1 MNKELANKYNDF
13 VNNNLI
19 KYDQKQFDLL
29 QGISKVWEQYKK
41 IIFFN
46 KQKKEYGVYVNG
58 SVGIGKT
65 FILNLFV
72 QQRQRGKK
80 IHFNHFMINLH
91 AFVNNQ
97 KNNKEKT
104 LEMYIKNIS
113 KKYDLIFIDELH
125 IFNIVDALLI
135 KNVFVLFKKYKM
147 FVLTSSNFEP
157 DDLYKNGLQRDDF
170 LPFIKFVKENFA
182 IFSINQIQDYRRK
195 MRNQSKTYFTPINTN
210 TTNEFNNLFDRFV
223 DKGQIHVRQIKT
235 NSRII
240 RFDKSTSNI
249 VYCQF
254 KFLCEKN
261 LAHEDYLNISKAF
274 SLIFISS
281 IPQFT
286 NSEFDQCRRFISLID
301 MLYENKCS
309 VVILAEKPINKLCL
323 ITNLNKEFERTVSR
337 LYEMTIIDSKIK

>member
-13 VNNNLI
+13 VNSNLI

-29 QGISKVWEQYKK
+29 QSLGKVWEQYKK
-41 IIFFN
+41 INFFN
-46 KQKKEYGVYVNG
+46 KQRKKYGVYING

-65 FILNLFV
+65 FILKLFI
-72 QQRQRGKK
+72 QQKLKGKN

-91 AFVNNQ
+91 AFINNQ
-97 KNNKEKT
+97 KNNKEKS
-104 LEMYIKNIS
+104 LEIYIKQIS
-113 KKYDLIFIDELH
+113 REYDLIFIDELH

-135 KNVFVLFKKYKM
+135 KNVFVLFKKYKI
-147 FVLTSSNFEP
+147 FILTSSNFEP
-157 DDLYKNGLQRDDF
+157 DDLYKNGLQRNDF
-170 LPFIKFVKENFA
+170 LPFIEFVKENFA
-182 IFSINQIQDYRRK
+182 VFSINQIQDYRRK
-195 MRNQSKTYFTPINTN
+195 MLNQSKTYFTPINKN

-249 VYCQF
+249 TYCQF
-254 KFLCEKN
+254 KTLCESN

-274 SLIFISS
+274 SLIFISN

-286 NSEFDQCRRFISLID
+286 NSESDQCRRFISLID

-309 VVILAEKPINKLCL
+309 VVILAEKPINQLCL
-323 ITNLNKEFERTVSR
+323 IKNLNKEFERTASR
-337 LYEMTIIDSKIK
+337 LYEMTIIDSKI